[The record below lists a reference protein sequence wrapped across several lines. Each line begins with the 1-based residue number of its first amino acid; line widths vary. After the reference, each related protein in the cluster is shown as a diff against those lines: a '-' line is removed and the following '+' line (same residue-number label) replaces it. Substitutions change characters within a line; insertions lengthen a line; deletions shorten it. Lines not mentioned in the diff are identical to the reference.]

1 LSHVW
6 SASLDIS
13 AVAQPMMRRLWEK
26 TGETVALFVSQGGYR
41 VCMAEIPSI
50 QPLSFKRG
58 VGYREKVMVGASGRA
73 ILASMSDASR
83 HLAGEQVD
91 AGFEKEL
98 ARIRE
103 RGYAVSKDELIQGA
117 VAVAAPFFHGGDQ
130 VAGSLAVFGPSV
142 RLRSAEINDF
152 GTLLVQEAQQL
163 SRVLGKT

>member
-1 LSHVW
+1 
-6 SASLDIS
+6 
-13 AVAQPMMRRLWEK
+13 M
-26 TGETVALFVSQGGYR
+26 
-41 VCMAEIPSI
+41 
-50 QPLSFKRG
+50 
-58 VGYREKVMVGASGRA
+58 
-73 ILASMSDASR
+73 
-83 HLAGEQVD
+83 D